1 MQVEKFRL
9 GPYLRGVR
17 EGQNLTMR
25 EVAIRSKKSGE
36 GKSVTASQISNI
48 ENEKSDPGFETLQ
61 KFVESLDIPLVFI
74 LDGSRENIDMVT
86 IVSTNE
92 VAQGLPEALH
102 REKLIQLL
110 LFCMELTDEQIDAIL
125 GVAQVIRNFTR
136 SVKDTNNRQR

>member
-1 MQVEKFRL
+1 MEKFRL

-25 EVAIRSKKSGE
+25 EVEIRSKKSGE

-48 ENEKSDPGFETLQ
+48 ENEKSNPGFETLQ
-61 KFVESLDIPLVFI
+61 KFAESLDIPLVFI

-86 IVSTNE
+86 IVSTDE
-92 VAQGLPEALH
+92 VAQELPEALR

-136 SVKDTNNRQR
+136 SVKDTNKRQK